1 MSLYNRSV
9 MENHTAMNEFILV
22 GFLVPPQLNTILFLA
37 FLVMYV
43 FTVLGNTIII
53 TIYRLDTRLHTPM
66 YFFLSHFSTLEIGY
80 TTVTVPNLLRN
91 QLSQDKAISFPCC
104 MAQMYCFFFFGTAEF
119 FFLALMAFDRYVAIC
134 HPLHYHSIMD
144 SRCCSKMVLASWI
157 VSSLVPISPTIIISR
172 LPFHGSH
179 RINHFFCDVGPVIK
193 LSTGDIFLA
202 DLSVFMVSALVVLSS
217 FLLIVYSYICI
228 VTTILRI
235 PSATGRKKAF
245 STCASHLIVVTI
257 FFGTVIFMYVRPAS
271 LDSADQNKAVSF
283 FYSVVTPMMNP
294 IIYSLRNK
302 EVKEALRK
310 MIERMHSA
318 RKPASV
324 IRAVTY

>member
-1 MSLYNRSV
+1 
-9 MENHTAMNEFILV
+9 MENHTAVNEFVLV
-22 GFLVPPQLNTILFLA
+22 GFMVPPQLNTVLFLA

-43 FTVLGNTIII
+43 FTLLGNMTII
-53 TIYRLDTRLHTPM
+53 TVYRLDTRLHTPM

-91 QLSQDKAISFPCC
+91 QLSQDKAISFQRC

-119 FFLALMAFDRYVAIC
+119 FFLALMAFDQYMAIC
-134 HPLHYHSIMD
+134 HPLHYHRVMD
-144 SRCCSKMVLASWI
+144 TRFCSQVVLVSWI
-157 VSSLVPISPTIIISR
+157 MSSLVPICPTIIISG

-193 LSTGDIFLA
+193 LSTSDTFLA

-217 FLLIVYSYICI
+217 FLLIVFSYVCI
-228 VTTILRI
+228 IATILRI

-271 LDSADQNKAVSF
+271 LDSAEQNKAVSF

-294 IIYSLRNK
+294 MIYSLRNK

-310 MIERMHSA
+310 VMERIHSA
-318 RKPASV
+318 RKTVSV
-324 IRAVTY
+324 IRGFTY